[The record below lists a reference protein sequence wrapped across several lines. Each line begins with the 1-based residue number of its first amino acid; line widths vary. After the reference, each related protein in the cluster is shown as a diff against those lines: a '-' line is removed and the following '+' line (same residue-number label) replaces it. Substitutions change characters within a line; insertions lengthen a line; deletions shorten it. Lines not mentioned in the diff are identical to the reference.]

1 MLANNVGRLLLPSN
15 PKNMYD
21 ILKVSHNGLRWVL
34 LAVLLFVIIRSWLGF
49 AQKSSYGKLDNATGG
64 ALVGLAHLQLLIGL
78 ILYFGLSPITKAAF
92 ADFGAAMKD
101 PTLRLYAVEHI
112 LTMVIAVALLQ
123 VGRIFSK
130 KAAEDARKFRVM
142 AVFSTFALLLMASRM
157 PNWNF

>member
-1 MLANNVGRLLLPSN
+1 
-15 PKNMYD
+15 MYD

-34 LAVLLFVIIRSWLGF
+34 LALLLFVIVRSWLGF
-49 AQKSSYGKLDNATGG
+49 AQKSTYGKLDNATGG
-64 ALVGLAHLQLLIGL
+64 ALVGLSHLQLLIGF
-78 ILYFGLSPITKAAF
+78 ILYFGLSPITQAAF

-112 LTMVIAVALLQ
+112 STMLIAVILIQ

-130 KAAEDARKFRVM
+130 KATEDARKFRVM
-142 AVFSTFALLLMASRM
+142 AVFTTFALLLMASRM